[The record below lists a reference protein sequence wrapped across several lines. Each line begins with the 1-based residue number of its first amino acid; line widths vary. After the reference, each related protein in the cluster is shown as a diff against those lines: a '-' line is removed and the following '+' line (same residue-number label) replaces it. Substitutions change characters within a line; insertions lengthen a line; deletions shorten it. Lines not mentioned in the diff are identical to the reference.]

1 MGYFLVTEEC
11 GPAWDASRPR
21 REQDDWDAHAA
32 FMDALVEDAFVVLG
46 GPVGDGAR
54 VLLVIEAEDRAGDR
68 GSRRLGEAIEARLGE
83 AIEARLSEAIE
94 ARLGEAIDARV
105 GEAVEARLAEDPWIR
120 TGILRVATIEPWE
133 ILLDGRG

>member
-32 FMDALVEDAFVVLG
+32 FMDALVEDGFVVLG

-54 VLLVIEAEDRAGDR
+54 VLLVIEAEGRAGDR
-68 GSRRLGEAIEARLGE
+68 AWPRV
-83 AIEARLSEAIE
+83 
-94 ARLGEAIDARV
+94 GEAIDARV